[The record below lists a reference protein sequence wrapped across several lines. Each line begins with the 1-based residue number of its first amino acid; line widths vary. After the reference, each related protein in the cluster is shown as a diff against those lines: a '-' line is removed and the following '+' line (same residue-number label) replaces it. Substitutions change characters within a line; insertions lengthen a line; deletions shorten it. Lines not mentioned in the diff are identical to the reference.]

1 MDSSDGVCVVSFHQ
15 TREEMKSL
23 QEAFQKQ
30 LNEAAEK
37 AEKQQATV
45 SGFFWSFLHY
55 FCLLL
60 LSFLSSSL
68 VNFSLLQITTLNE
81 NPFII

>member
-1 MDSSDGVCVVSFHQ
+1 MKLISEFLMDTWDEVCFVFS

-45 SGFFWSFLHY
+45 SLCPFSNFWVLS
-55 FCLLL
+55 FCLFKIP
-60 LSFLSSSL
+60 SNIETLSSSH
-68 VNFSLLQITTLNE
+68 VKTKS
-81 NPFII
+81 

>member
-1 MDSSDGVCVVSFHQ
+1 
-15 TREEMKSL
+15 MKSL

-45 SGFFWSFLHY
+45 SDSLSLFHY
-55 FCLLL
+55 FCLFL
-60 LSFLSSSL
+60 LSFL
-68 VNFSLLQITTLNE
+68 
-81 NPFII
+81 

>member
-1 MDSSDGVCVVSFHQ
+1 MDNCDEVCVLCFQQ

-45 SGFFWSFLHY
+45 SDSLSLFRYFFLLFFLN
-55 FCLLL
+55 LLPQEMVVI
-60 LSFLSSSL
+60 SNMFAH
-68 VNFSLLQITTLNE
+68 
-81 NPFII
+81 